1 MKIISFIKDR
11 DVIRQIL
18 EHLNLWRIPKQ
29 PRPPPEKKFP
39 LPQHNPCPPVTEQED
54 FLDDGWPGYEE
65 PVFSA
70 D

>member
-1 MKIISFIKDR
+1 M
-11 DVIRQIL
+11 L

-29 PRPPPEKKFP
+29 PRPPPEKKFT

-54 FLDDGWPGYEE
+54 FFDDGWPVYEE
-65 PVFSA
+65 PEFSA